1 MLEGDKAMIKRMMG
15 AALVA
20 ALLAGCMSM
29 WTGGFERSREG
40 ASSSLVDFLYPG
52 GEQPPAVDDRL
63 PYLELPIR
71 VGIAFVPSNS
81 PLDPPAAEKQRL
93 LEEVASAFRDR
104 SYVESI
110 EAIPDIYMRSASGIV
125 GMQQVAA
132 MYDVDAMA
140 LVSYD
145 QIAFSGERD
154 SAILYWTIV
163 GALVVKG
170 NTNEVQTM
178 IDTAVFDV
186 ATARLLFRAP
196 GIHGQQE
203 NTTLVDSERDLRELR
218 SEGFAA
224 ATDNMIVNL
233 DAELSTFREAVE
245 SGERAQV
252 AWRNGEPAGG
262 SAGPALIALLL
273 VSALLRAGRRQP
285 LRVRGDRRR

>member
-1 MLEGDKAMIKRMMG
+1 MNARIIGT
-15 AALVA
+15 ALVA

-40 ASSSLVDFLYPG
+40 ASSSLVDFLYPDG
-52 GEQPPAVDDRL
+52 QRPPEVGDSL
-63 PYLELPIR
+63 PQLELPIR

-81 PLDPPAAEKQRL
+81 PLDPPAAEKQLL
-93 LEEVASAFRDR
+93 LEKVAEAFRDR
-104 SYVESI
+104 SYVQSI
-110 EAIPDIYMRSASGIV
+110 EAIPDSYLRSARGV
-125 GMQQVAA
+125 LGMQQVAG

-154 SAILYWTIV
+154 SALLYWTIV

-196 GIHGQQE
+196 GVHRQQE
-203 NTTLVDSERDLRELR
+203 NTTLIDSERDLRKLR
-218 SEGFAA
+218 LEGFGA
-224 ATDNMIVNL
+224 ATDDMIVNL
-233 DAELSTFREAVE
+233 DAELNTFREGVE

-252 AWRNGEPAGG
+252 AWREGEASGG
-262 SAGPALIALLL
+262 ASDLLWLGLLL
-273 VSALLRAGRRQP
+273 AAVLRRRRQP
-285 LRVRGDRRR
+285 ARIGGYRRGEGP